1 MGKKE
6 GEKAEKSRFQMDPR
20 GIKKVPKKRGST

>member
-20 GIKKVPKKRGST
+20 GIKKVPKKGGV